1 MIVQSRQYWD
11 GGETELQAHGEI
23 CNPHGRCTV
32 RGGDSSSKT
41 GKRGETFGITVSFS
55 FLELGLRL
63 HVHLDE
69 SGDIHQLVQPQDTVL
84 GRSDPSTACFY
95 HLLLLQEYT
104 Q

>member
-1 MIVQSRQYWD
+1 MGIVPGEFPAVGSQTVIVQSRQYWD

-41 GKRGETFGITVSFS
+41 GETFGITVSFS

-69 SGDIHQLVQPQDTVL
+69 SGDIHQLVQPQDTHCSGAL
-84 GRSDPSTACFY
+84 
-95 HLLLLQEYT
+95 
-104 Q
+104 